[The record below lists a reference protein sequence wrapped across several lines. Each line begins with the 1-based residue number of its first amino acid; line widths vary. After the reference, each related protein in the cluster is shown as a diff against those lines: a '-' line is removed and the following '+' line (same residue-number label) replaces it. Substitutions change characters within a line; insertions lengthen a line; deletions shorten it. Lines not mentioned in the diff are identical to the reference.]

1 MGSQP
6 SSVCG
11 VEHRRRGTDVLFGV
25 HGHGRLFGVSHRG
38 RGRTKNRAEDHLLS
52 GDNTAAIAIL
62 ENPDGPWR
70 TRHLQLRATA
80 LRERLKY
87 GSWIIRHLP
96 GVKLVADFLTKI
108 IAVKPSWERFW
119 RFVNHQGSGVPNE
132 EPTQWGLN
140 VVKNNLWEKNI
151 TRKDQTRRLILLGQL
166 PRLRWSVCISGE
178 KGGPSGRE
186 TSRTSRFPA

>member
-11 VEHRRRGTDVLFGV
+11 VEHRRGGTDVLFGV

-38 RGRTKNRAEDHLLS
+38 RGRTKNRAEDHLLY

-151 TRKDQTRRLILLGQL
+151 IRKDQTRRLILLGQL
-166 PRLRWSVCISGE
+166 PRLRWSVCNS
-178 KGGPSGRE
+178 
-186 TSRTSRFPA
+186 